1 MGGMNDVDLVVLVD
15 AQGNPTGTAP
25 KSTVHTHDTPL
36 HLAFSC
42 YVLGSDGKILV
53 TRRSLSKKTWPGV
66 WTNSACGHL
75 LPNETSAE
83 AAIRRVPHEIGLSRG
98 ELKNLECVLPD
109 FRYRAIDSQGTVEW
123 EICPVFIAYID
134 DPLLLQPRPDEIDS
148 LAWMKPEDLFNAVD
162 AAPFAFSPWMV
173 EQLEHEELRH
183 KLIGT

>member
-1 MGGMNDVDLVVLVD
+1 M
-15 AQGNPTGTAP
+15 
-25 KSTVHTHDTPL
+25 
-36 HLAFSC
+36 
-42 YVLGSDGKILV
+42 
-53 TRRSLSKKTWPGV
+53 

>member
-42 YVLGSDGKILV
+42 YILGPDGKILV
-53 TRRSLSKKTWPGV
+53 TRRALSKKTWPGV

-75 LPNETSAE
+75 LPDETAAE

-98 ELKNLECVLPD
+98 ELKHLECVLPD
-109 FRYRAIDSQGTVEW
+109 FRYRAIDSQGIVEW

-148 LAWMKPEDLFNAVD
+148 LAWLKPEDLFNAVD